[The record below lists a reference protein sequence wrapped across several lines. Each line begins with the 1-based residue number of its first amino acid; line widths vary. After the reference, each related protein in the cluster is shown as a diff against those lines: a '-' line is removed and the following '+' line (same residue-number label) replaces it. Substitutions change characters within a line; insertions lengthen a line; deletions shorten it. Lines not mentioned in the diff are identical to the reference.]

1 MPMIPAE
8 ASAVLIV
15 EPDESIRMLIEV
27 VLRHAGFRT
36 HAVGAIEKAVELI
49 AGDDIDVVVRDLNLA
64 RAERACVKQQLVG
77 IAPELLK
84 RTVLTTTAPD
94 RVVEDVGAAKAF
106 AVIRKPFDVE
116 ELVRVVRSCAQGA
129 REYEDEEARV
139 PPMNMH
145 TVQRFVKSVPALRH
159 ALAAAMPTPCE
170 LLVRNEM
177 RRTMRELAAVLYE
190 ASEIERNHARAAE
203 FFAASVV
210 AADLATGAK
219 RTARLAARGNH

>member
-1 MPMIPAE
+1 MRTTRSAVP
-8 ASAVLIV
+8 AVLIV
-15 EPDESIRMLIEV
+15 EPDESIRMMIEV
-27 VLRHAGFRT
+27 VLRHADFRT
-36 HAVGAIEKAVELI
+36 HAVGAIEEAVELI
-49 AGDDIDVVVRDLNLA
+49 AGDGIDVVVRDLNLA
-64 RAERACVKQQLVG
+64 RVERARAKQQLVG

-94 RVVEDVGAAKAF
+94 RVVEEVGAAKAF

-116 ELVRVVRSCAQGA
+116 ELVRVVRNCAQGA
-129 REYEDEEARV
+129 REHEDEEARV

-145 TVQRFVKSVPALRH
+145 TVQHFVKSVPALRD
-159 ALAAAMPTPCE
+159 ALTAAMPTPHE

-177 RRTMRELAAVLYE
+177 RRTMRELADALYE
-190 ASEIERNHARAAE
+190 ASEIEHNHTRAAE

-219 RTARLAARGNH
+219 RTARAAARGNH